1 MLTYQNYAWHLG
13 IHAES
18 IIWPQRLT
26 QTPHPS
32 WHGFIKSTQLDSLTQ
47 GWRSLHACTARVQE
61 HHSKKVF
68 ACASVLQT
76 LTSSGLQDLSPTG
89 LGKQLQVGTT
99 LQTSL
104 AILCTD
110 QGSEA
115 FTLPT
120 TRTSTQCRLTSQ
132 MHPVVR
138 TLALPKEHIGCG
150 ACSSFLASTA
160 K

>member
-1 MLTYQNYAWHLG
+1 M
-13 IHAES
+13 
-18 IIWPQRLT
+18 
-26 QTPHPS
+26 PHPGIS
-32 WHGFIKSTQLDSLTQ
+32 ESTQLDTLA
-47 GWRSLHACTARVQE
+47 RACTAQVQE
-61 HHSKKVF
+61 YHCEILCTSTSLADLDKQWSAF
-68 ACASVLQT
+68 YQALQT
-76 LTSSGLQDLSPTG
+76 SVTLGTCSRDPTHQGSSALQDLSPTG

-104 AILCTD
+104 AILCSD